1 MIEPLSPYI
10 IAALAGWFFAHC
22 AKFVIQS
29 IQAGRPVSWR
39 VFFNSGNLPSSHS
52 ATVVALLVVIALRDG
67 TDTGLFGL
75 ATLFAGIVMFDAI
88 RVRRSS
94 GEQGVALTQ
103 LIKKLEATKQL
114 KKGEVPL
121 PRVAKG
127 HTPVEVAAGALL
139 GAIIGAIVF
148 FATS

>member
-1 MIEPLSPYI
+1 
-10 IAALAGWFFAHC
+10 
-22 AKFVIQS
+22 
-29 IQAGRPVSWR
+29 
-39 VFFNSGNLPSSHS
+39 
-52 ATVVALLVVIALRDG
+52 
-67 TDTGLFGL
+67 
-75 ATLFAGIVMFDAI
+75 MFDAI

-139 GAIIGAIVF
+139 GAIIGVIVF